1 MARAKA
7 QLKDSRNQRSKAEV
21 IAPVAGVVA
30 RRNAE
35 AGALTGAD
43 ALFAIIKDDAV
54 ELAAEVNATDLARL
68 RPGQTALVHLSGQDM
83 ALPSGGYG
91 EVLLEPPAY
100 WAALTLPE
108 TAVTYDH
115 TGAASVRT
123 DCRRACSRRSGRGLG
138 IRETSRNPSVY
149 PAWRLAADP
158 VFVPLGALPFPQT
171 QHLSRLAACRRPS
184 FCPAW
189 RPALSEKPGSIPLGG
204 WFAVRCLA
212 VMTRADG
219 WS

>member
-1 MARAKA
+1 MEVQMARAKA
-7 QLKDSRNQRSKAEV
+7 QLKDSRNQRSKAEI

-83 ALPSGGYG
+83 AL
-91 EVLLEPPAY
+91 LEPPAY

-138 IRETSRNPSVY
+138 IRETSRKPSVY
-149 PAWRLAADP
+149 PAWRLAMNP
-158 VFVPLGALPFPQT
+158 VFVPLDGLPRAQC
-171 QHLSRLAACRRPS
+171 LSRLAPCPFRKTR
-184 FCPAW
+184 FYPAW

>member
-43 ALFAIIKDDAV
+43 APFAIIKDDAV

-83 ALPSGGYG
+83 AL
-91 EVLLEPPAY
+91 LEPPAY
-100 WAALTLPE
+100 WAALTLP
-108 TAVTYDH
+108 
-115 TGAASVRT
+115 
-123 DCRRACSRRSGRGLG
+123 
-138 IRETSRNPSVY
+138 
-149 PAWRLAADP
+149 
-158 VFVPLGALPFPQT
+158 
-171 QHLSRLAACRRPS
+171 
-184 FCPAW
+184 
-189 RPALSEKPGSIPLGG
+189 
-204 WFAVRCLA
+204 
-212 VMTRADG
+212 
-219 WS
+219 